1 MATTRKTAGKKAG
14 DQIRMMAPT
23 GMLGYGFTE
32 EAFQRGVEMGL
43 DFIGCDA
50 GSMDPGPHYLGEGIP
65 FVSRQAMKRDIGML
79 LEGAVKH
86 GIPLLVGS
94 AGGGGGAPQLQITR
108 EVVEEVAAEK
118 GLHFKMALIHSE
130 QDKDYL
136 KKQRRAGKIEPLGP
150 IEELTDAEIDRSHRV
165 VAMMG
170 VEPFQKALEDGAQVV
185 IAGRATDA
193 SIYSAI
199 PLMRGYDPG
208 LVWHLAKIIECG
220 GQVVT
225 PRTGQDCVVGT
236 LVRQGGAPDH
246 FIVEPAHPDKRC
258 TRMRIAAHTLYE
270 NPSPFHL
277 EEPDGTLV
285 TTHSAYEQIDERRV
299 KVSGSKF
306 EASKRYT
313 VKLEGVRHAGYR
325 TVFVAGVRDPILI
338 SVINEFICSCYERV
352 AREVASLGISTDRY
366 KANVRVYGV
375 NGTMGAREP
384 VRNALPH
391 EVGLLA
397 DVLADDVDASKAVM
411 AKLRYALLHTD
422 FPGRKCIS
430 GNLAIPFSPS
440 DMHVGAAYE
449 FSVWHRMEIADP
461 LAPFPIEIVTV

>member
-1 MATTRKTAGKKAG
+1 M

-32 EAFQRGVEMGL
+32 EAFNRGIGMGL

-65 FVSRQAMKRDIGML
+65 FVSRQALKRDIGML
-79 LEGAVKH
+79 LEGAVH
-86 GIPLLVGS
+86 HRIPLLVGS
-94 AGGGGGAPQLQITR
+94 AGGGGGEPQLQITR
-108 EVVEEVAAEK
+108 EVVEEIAREK
-118 GLHFKMALIHSE
+118 GLRFKMALIHSE
-130 QDKDYL
+130 QSKDFL
-136 KKQRRAGKIEPLGP
+136 KSQRRGGKIEPLGP
-150 IEELTDAEIDRSHRV
+150 IDELSDSEIDRSHRV

-170 VEPFQKALEDGAQVV
+170 VEPFQKALDDGAQVV

-199 PLMRGYDPG
+199 PLMRGFDPG

-236 LVRQGGAPDH
+236 ISKDH
-246 FIVEPAHPDKRC
+246 FVVEPAHPDKRC

-270 NPSPFHL
+270 NPSPYHL

-285 TTHSAYEQIDERRV
+285 TTHSAYEQIDDRRV
-299 KVSGSKF
+299 KVSGSRF
-306 EASKRYT
+306 EPSKRYT

-338 SVINEFICSCYERV
+338 SVIDEFIQSCYER
-352 AREVASLGISTDRY
+352 ASREVQAFGVSPD
-366 KANVRVYGV
+366 KFKMNVRVYGK
-375 NGTMGAREP
+375 NATMGSREP

-397 DVLADDVDASKAVM
+397 DVLADDPDTSKAVM

-449 FSVWHRMEIADP
+449 FNVWHRMEIADP
-461 LAPFPIEIVTV
+461 LAPFPIEMVHVGA

>member
-1 MATTRKTAGKKAG
+1 MPKSSKMSS

-32 EAFQRGVEMGL
+32 EAFQRGIELGL

-79 LEGAVKH
+79 LEGAIKH
-86 GIPLLVGS
+86 NIPLLVGS
-94 AGGGGGAPQLQITR
+94 AGGGGGAPQVQLTR

-130 QDKDYL
+130 QDKGYL
-136 KKQRRAGKIEPLGP
+136 KQQRRAGRIEPLGP
-150 IEELTDAEIDRSHRV
+150 IDDLSDAEIDRSHRV

-199 PLMRGYDPG
+199 PLMRGFDPG

-225 PRTGQDCVVGT
+225 PRTGQDCVIGT
-236 LVRQGGAPDH
+236 ISKDH
-246 FIVEPAHPDKRC
+246 FVVEPGHPDKRC

-270 NPSPFHL
+270 NPSPYRL

-306 EASKRYT
+306 EPSKRYT
-313 VKLEGVRHAGYR
+313 VKLEGVRHAGFR
-325 TVFVAGVRDPILI
+325 TVFMAGVRDPILI
-338 SVINEFICSCYERV
+338 SVINEFIASCYER
-352 AREVASLGISTDRY
+352 AAKEVQSFGVSPDSYRM
-366 KANVRVYGV
+366 NVRVYGV
-375 NGTMGAREP
+375 NGTMGVREP

-397 DVLADDVDASKAVM
+397 DVLADDPDTSKAVM

-449 FSVWHRMEIADP
+449 FSVWHRMEISDP
-461 LAPFPIEIVTV
+461 LAPFPIEMVSV

>member
-1 MATTRKTAGKKAG
+1 MT
-14 DQIRMMAPT
+14 QIRMMAPT

-32 EAFQRGVEMGL
+32 EAFQAGMDMGL

-65 FVSRQAMKRDIGML
+65 FVSRQALKRDIGML

-86 GIPLLVGS
+86 RIPLLVGS
-94 AGGGGGAPQLQITR
+94 AGGGGGAPPLRLTR

-118 GLHFKMALIHSE
+118 GLSFKMALIHSE
-130 QDKDYL
+130 QGKDYL
-136 KKQRRAGKIEPLGP
+136 KQQRRAGKIESLGP
-150 IEELTDAEIDRSHRV
+150 IEELSDAEIDRSHRV

-199 PLMRGYDPG
+199 PLMKGFDPG

-225 PRTGQDCVVGT
+225 PRTGQDCVIGT
-236 LVRQGGAPDH
+236 IAKDH
-246 FIVEPAHPDKRC
+246 FVVEPAHPDKRC

-270 NPSPFHL
+270 NPSPYRL

-285 TTHSAYEQIDERRV
+285 TTHSAYEQIDDRRV
-299 KVSGSKF
+299 KVSGSRF
-306 EASKRYT
+306 EPSARYT

-325 TVFVAGVRDPILI
+325 TVFMAGVRDPILI
-338 SVINEFICSCYERV
+338 SVIEEFIASCHERV
-352 AREVASLGISTDRY
+352 AREARSLGISTDRY

-384 VRNALPH
+384 QARIGRDAPGGRNALPH
-391 EVGLLA
+391 EIGLLA
-397 DVLADDVDASKAVM
+397 DVLADDPDTSKAIM

-461 LAPFPIEIVTV
+461 LAPFPIEMVDVGG

>member
-1 MATTRKTAGKKAG
+1 MR
-14 DQIRMMAPT
+14 QIRMMAPT

-32 EAFQRGVEMGL
+32 EAFNRGIDMGL

-65 FVSRQAMKRDIGML
+65 FVSRQALKRDIGML
-79 LEGAVKH
+79 LEGAMRH

-94 AGGGGGAPQLQITR
+94 AGGGGGEPQLQITR
-108 EVVEEVAAEK
+108 DVVEEVAREK
-118 GLHFKMALIHSE
+118 GLAFKMALIHSE
-130 QDKDYL
+130 QGKDFL
-136 KKQRRAGKIEPLGP
+136 KAQRREGRIEPLGP
-150 IEELTDAEIDRSHRV
+150 IEELSDTEIDRSHRV

-199 PLMRGYDPG
+199 PLMRGFDPG

-236 LVRQGGAPDH
+236 IAEDH
-246 FIVEPAHPDKRC
+246 FVVEPAHPDKRC

-270 NPSPFHL
+270 NPSPYHL

-285 TTHSAYEQIDERRV
+285 TTHSAYEQIDDRRV
-299 KVSGSKF
+299 KVSGSRF

-338 SVINEFICSCYERV
+338 SVINEFIASCYERV
-352 AREVASLGISTDRY
+352 AREAASLGISQDRY

-375 NGTMGAREP
+375 DATMGAREP

-397 DVLADDVDASKAVM
+397 DVLAEDPDTSKAIM

-461 LAPFPIEIVTV
+461 LAPFPIEMVQVGG

>member
-1 MATTRKTAGKKAG
+1 MAKTAKSSS

-32 EAFQRGVEMGL
+32 EAFQRGIEMGL

-79 LEGAVKH
+79 LEGAINNN
-86 GIPLLVGS
+86 IPLLIGS
-94 AGGGGGAPQLQITR
+94 AGGGGGAPQVRLTR
-108 EVVEEVAAEK
+108 EVVEEVAREK
-118 GLHFKMALIHSE
+118 GLSFKMALIHSE
-130 QDKDYL
+130 QDKGYL
-136 KKQRRAGKIEPLGP
+136 KQQRRAGKIEPLGP
-150 IEELTDAEIDRSHRV
+150 IEELSDAEIDRSHRV

-199 PLMRGYDPG
+199 PLMRGFDPG

-236 LVRQGGAPDH
+236 ISKDH
-246 FIVEPAHPDKRC
+246 FVVEPAHPDKRC

-270 NPSPFHL
+270 NPSPYRL

-285 TTHSAYEQIDERRV
+285 TTHSAYEQIDDRRV

-306 EASKRYT
+306 EPSKRYT

-325 TVFVAGVRDPILI
+325 TVFMAGVRDPILI
-338 SVINEFICSCYERV
+338 SVINEFIESCYER
-352 AREVASLGISTDRY
+352 AAKEVLSFGVTPDRY
-366 KANVRVYGV
+366 KMNVRVYGV
-375 NGTMGAREP
+375 NATMASREP
-384 VRNALPH
+384 VRNSRGRSRNFEGGHGQAALCAAAHRFPRPQVH
-391 EVGLLA
+391 LRQSG
-397 DVLADDVDASKAVM
+397 DPVLAVRHARRGC
-411 AKLRYALLHTD
+411 LRVQ
-422 FPGRKCIS
+422 R
-430 GNLAIPFSPS
+430 
-440 DMHVGAAYE
+440 
-449 FSVWHRMEIADP
+449 
-461 LAPFPIEIVTV
+461 LAPHGDHRSARPLPDRDVECLIATRFHGPGDPT